1 MEEGCKLNSYLQLI
15 ALIMIRRFFFFLTLL
30 TLSVP
35 ARTQPL
41 SPSAKASLLICAP
54 GDEIYS
60 YFGHAGIRIQDPAC
74 GMDTVFNYGV
84 FDYAAPY
91 FIWRFAM
98 GETDYMV
105 AAWRMST
112 FMMEY
117 REDHRKVI
125 EYELLLTPAERE
137 SLYEAL
143 VVNSKPENREYRY
156 SHFEDN
162 CATRVRD
169 QIEKAVGGKIKYDT
183 SGDKRMSFRNLIDL
197 YLQDNSWSG
206 LGIKLA
212 LGLPTDQ
219 ISTYS
224 QKMFLPDYL
233 GNDLHQAMVVRDGV
247 AAPLTGPATVILD
260 EPAFV
265 YSFSIFSPGVI
276 LVFSLMLL
284 LALTLLERKTRYSG
298 LDIAVFAAFGIAG
311 MILWFTTFISV
322 MPSTKWNL
330 NLIWA
335 WPTHLLLAI
344 LWLKPSMRPKL
355 NWYIKLTTVI
365 VALFLISMF
374 FLPQTFHWL
383 VVPLCLILL
392 LRTGT
397 LSKR

>member
-1 MEEGCKLNSYLQLI
+1 MQTRHFSQLI
-15 ALIMIRRFFFFLTLL
+15 QLVMIKRSILFLAILAV
-30 TLSVP
+30 SFS
-35 ARTQPL
+35 AGSQPL
-41 SPSAKASLLICAP
+41 SPSAKASLLICSP

-60 YFGHAGIRIQDPAC
+60 YFGHAGIRIQDPLY
-74 GMDTVFNYGV
+74 GKDIVFNYGV
-84 FDYAAPY
+84 FDFGAPY

-117 REDHRKVI
+117 QEEHRKVI
-125 EYELLLTPAERE
+125 EYELLLTPSERE
-137 SLYEAL
+137 SLYESL
-143 VVNSKPENREYRY
+143 VVNSKPENRVYRY
-156 SHFEDN
+156 SHFLDN

-183 SGDKRMSFRNLIDL
+183 SGDKQMSFRNLIDL

-219 ISTYS
+219 ISTFS

-233 GNDLHQAMVVRDGV
+233 GNDLHQAVVVRDGV
-247 AAPLTGPATVILD
+247 AAPLTGAETVVLD
-260 EPAFV
+260 EPAV
-265 YSFSIFSPGVI
+265 GHPFSVFSPGVI
-276 LVFSLMLL
+276 VLLVFLLVMVLTILEWKRNFRFKWLDVSL
-284 LALTLLERKTRYSG
+284 
-298 LDIAVFAAFGIAG
+298 FAAFGIAG
-311 MILWFTTFISV
+311 MVLFFTTFISV

-335 WPTHLLLAI
+335 WPAHFVLAI
-344 LWLKPSMRPKL
+344 LWLKPSLRPKL
-355 NWYIKLTTVI
+355 NWYLRLTTI
-365 VALFLISMF
+365 ILAMFLISMF

-392 LRTGT
+392 MRTGT
-397 LSKR
+397 LWKR

>member
-1 MEEGCKLNSYLQLI
+1 M
-15 ALIMIRRFFFFLTLL
+15 
-30 TLSVP
+30 
-35 ARTQPL
+35 TQPL
-41 SPSAKASLLICAP
+41 SSSAKASLLICAP

-60 YFGHAGIRIQDPAC
+60 YFGHAGIRIQDPQYEK
-74 GMDTVFNYGV
+74 DIVFNYGV
-84 FDYAAPY
+84 FDYTAPY

-117 REDHRKVI
+117 REDHRKVV
-125 EYELLLTPAERE
+125 EYELLLTPSERE

-233 GNDLHQAMVVRDGV
+233 GNDLHQAMVIRDGV

-260 EPAFV
+260 EPPFIF
-265 YSFSIFSPGVI
+265 SFSIFSPGVMVLLFFF
-276 LVFSLMLL
+276 LV
-284 LALTLLERKTRYSG
+284 LALTILEKRRNLRFNW
-298 LDIAVFAAFGIAG
+298 LDLSVFAAFGMAG
-311 MILWFTTFISV
+311 MVLFFTTFISV

-335 WPTHLLLAI
+335 WPTHLVVAF

-355 NWYIKLTTVI
+355 NWYLKLTTAI
-365 VALFLISMF
+365 VVLFLISMF

-383 VVPLCLILL
+383 VVPLCMILL
-392 LRTGT
+392 MRTGT
-397 LSKR
+397 LWKR

>member
-1 MEEGCKLNSYLQLI
+1 
-15 ALIMIRRFFFFLTLL
+15 MIKRFLFFLTLL
-30 TLSVP
+30 TLAVP
-35 ARTQPL
+35 AMTQPL
-41 SPSAKASLLICAP
+41 SSSAKASLLICAP

-60 YFGHAGIRIQDPAC
+60 YFGHAGIRIQDPQYEK
-74 GMDTVFNYGV
+74 DIVFNYGV
-84 FDYAAPY
+84 FDYTAPY

-117 REDHRKVI
+117 REDHRKVV
-125 EYELLLTPAERE
+125 EYELLLTPSERE

-233 GNDLHQAMVVRDGV
+233 GNDLHQAMVIRDGV

-260 EPAFV
+260 EPPFIF
-265 YSFSIFSPGVI
+265 SFSIFSPGVMVLLFFF
-276 LVFSLMLL
+276 LV
-284 LALTLLERKTRYSG
+284 LALTSLEKHRNLRFNW
-298 LDIAVFAAFGIAG
+298 LDLSVFAAFGMAG
-311 MILWFTTFISV
+311 MVLFFTTFISV

-330 NLIWA
+330 NLVWA
-335 WPTHLLLAI
+335 CPTHLVVAF
-344 LWLKPSMRPKL
+344 LWLKSSLRPKL
-355 NWYIKLTTVI
+355 HWYIRLTTI
-365 VALFLISMF
+365 ILAMFLISMF

-383 VVPLCLILL
+383 VVPLCMILL
-392 LRTGT
+392 MRTGT
-397 LSKR
+397 LWKR

>member
-1 MEEGCKLNSYLQLI
+1 
-15 ALIMIRRFFFFLTLL
+15 MIRRFLFFLTLL
-30 TLSVP
+30 TLSIP
-35 ARTQPL
+35 SGSQPL

-60 YFGHAGIRIQDPAC
+60 YFGHAGIRIQDPQYEK
-74 GMDTVFNYGV
+74 DIVFNYGV
-84 FDYAAPY
+84 FDYTAPY

-117 REDHRKVI
+117 REDHRKVV
-125 EYELLLTPAERE
+125 EYELLLTPSERE

-233 GNDLHQAMVVRDGV
+233 GNDLHQVMVIRDGV

-260 EPAFV
+260 EPPFIF
-265 YSFSIFSPGVI
+265 SFSIFSPGVMVLLFFF
-276 LVFSLMLL
+276 LV
-284 LALTLLERKTRYSG
+284 LALTILEKRRNLRFNW
-298 LDIAVFAAFGIAG
+298 LDLSVFAAFGMAG
-311 MILWFTTFISV
+311 MVLFFTTFISV

-330 NLIWA
+330 NLVWA
-335 WPTHLLLAI
+335 CPTHLVVAF
-344 LWLKPSMRPKL
+344 LWLKSSLRPKL
-355 NWYIKLTTVI
+355 HWYIRLTTI
-365 VALFLISMF
+365 ILAMFLISMF

-392 LRTGT
+392 MRTGT
-397 LSKR
+397 LWKR

>member
-1 MEEGCKLNSYLQLI
+1 
-15 ALIMIRRFFFFLTLL
+15 MIKRFLFFLTLL
-30 TLSVP
+30 TLAVP
-35 ARTQPL
+35 AMTQPL
-41 SPSAKASLLICAP
+41 SSSAKASLLICAP

-60 YFGHAGIRIQDPAC
+60 YFGHAGIRIQDPQYEK
-74 GMDTVFNYGV
+74 DIVFNYGV
-84 FDYAAPY
+84 FDYTAPY

-117 REDHRKVI
+117 REDHRKVV
-125 EYELLLTPAERE
+125 EYELLLTPSERE

-233 GNDLHQAMVVRDGV
+233 GNDLHQAMVIRDGV

-260 EPAFV
+260 EPPFIF
-265 YSFSIFSPGVI
+265 SFSIFSPGVMVLLFFF
-276 LVFSLMLL
+276 LV
-284 LALTLLERKTRYSG
+284 LALTILEKRRNLRFNW
-298 LDIAVFAAFGIAG
+298 LDLSVFAAFGMAG
-311 MILWFTTFISV
+311 MVLFFTTFISV

-330 NLIWA
+330 NLVWA
-335 WPTHLLLAI
+335 CPTHLVVAF
-344 LWLKPSMRPKL
+344 LWLKSSLRPKL
-355 NWYIKLTTVI
+355 HWYIRLTTI
-365 VALFLISMF
+365 ILAMFLISMF

-392 LRTGT
+392 MRTGT
-397 LSKR
+397 LWKR